1 VYLFH
6 GIPPFCGLQMAGI
19 AVPFVA
25 QHCRI
30 RSVGDGVPEIVS
42 TLFHHYFM
50 ENLKYHLAENLLT
63 DDPDDYMAQVEVSRS
78 FTIDDVINEMLKR
91 GTSLTRTD
99 VMAVLNLEHQVIG
112 DLVSEGYALNLPVCN
127 GTPSISGVFAGPGD
141 SFDTNRHFIKY
152 NLTAGVLIRDAV
164 KKIKT
169 EKTDPVNKLPYIEQ
183 YFDVAS
189 QTSGDVL
196 TPGGIGQLQGS
207 RLSFDTSDAEQ
218 GVFFVTMAGAETK
231 VSAIALNKP
240 SKLIFMV
247 PALAAGEYEVV
258 VRVKF
263 KNTKSL
269 RMVKM
274 NKILVVAGQAN

>member
-1 VYLFH
+1 
-6 GIPPFCGLQMAGI
+6 
-19 AVPFVA
+19 
-25 QHCRI
+25 
-30 RSVGDGVPEIVS
+30 
-42 TLFHHYFM
+42 M
-50 ENLKYHLAENLLT
+50 ESLKYHLAENLLT

-127 GTPSISGVFAGPGD
+127 GTPSISGVFTGPGD

-164 KKIKT
+164 KKIKP

-207 RLSFDTSDAEQ
+207 RLSFDTSDTEQ
-218 GVFFVTMAGAETK
+218 GVFFVTTAGAETK
-231 VSAIALNKP
+231 VSVVALNKP

-269 RMVKM
+269 RMVKL